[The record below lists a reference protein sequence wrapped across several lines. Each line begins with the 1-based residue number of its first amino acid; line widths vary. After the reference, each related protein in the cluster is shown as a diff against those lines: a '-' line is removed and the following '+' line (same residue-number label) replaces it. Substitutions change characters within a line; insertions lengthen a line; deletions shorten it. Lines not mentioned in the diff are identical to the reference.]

1 MIKGELGGDAERRQ
15 HRPSE
20 TPRMIIDPLSK
31 AIIEQLQQD
40 GRRSYAAIGA
50 SVGLTEEA
58 VTHRVT
64 QLVDAGVMQIVAV
77 TDPLQLGFA
86 RQAMVG
92 VIVEGELKPVAE
104 ALAAIEEVDYVVIT
118 AGGFDI
124 LAEVVGRSDAHLL
137 ELVTSR
143 IRPIPGV
150 VSIHT
155 FLYLELQK
163 QTYTWGVHDHDPR

>member
-1 MIKGELGGDAERRQ
+1 MIKGEQSAAGDKPQ
-15 HRPSE
+15 HRSAVMPQ
-20 TPRMIIDPLSK
+20 MVIDPVSK

-40 GRRSYAAIGA
+40 GRRSYAKIGEL
-50 SVGLTEEA
+50 VGRSEEM
-58 VTHRVT
+58 VRERVT
-64 QLVDAGVMQIVAV
+64 QLIDSGVMQIVAV

-92 VIVEGELKPVAE
+92 IIVEGELKPVAE

-124 LAEVVGRSDAHLL
+124 LAEVVGQTDAHLL
-137 ELVTSR
+137 ELVTAR

-163 QTYTWGVHDHDPR
+163 QTYSWGVHDPL

>member
-1 MIKGELGGDAERRQ
+1 MIKGEQSAAGDQRQ
-15 HRPSE
+15 HRPSVVPE
-20 TPRMIIDPLSK
+20 MVIDPVSK

-40 GRRSYAAIGA
+40 GRRSYATIGEL
-50 SVGLTEEA
+50 VGRSEED
-58 VTHRVT
+58 VRLRVT
-64 QLVDAGVMQIVAV
+64 QLIDSGVMQIVAV

-124 LAEVVGRSDAHLL
+124 LAEVVGQSDAHLL

-163 QTYTWGVHDHDPR
+163 QTYSWGVHDPL

>member
-1 MIKGELGGDAERRQ
+1 VIKGELGGDAERRL
-15 HRPSE
+15 HKAVV
-20 TPRMIIDPLSK
+20 TPRMIIDPASK

-40 GRRSYAAIGA
+40 GRRSYATIGA
-50 SVGLTEEA
+50 SVGLSEEA
-58 VTHRVT
+58 VRHRVT
-64 QLVDAGVMQIVAV
+64 QLIDSGVMQIVAV

-124 LAEVVGRSDAHLL
+124 LAEVVGQSDAHLL

-163 QTYTWGVHDHDPR
+163 QTYSWGVHEEY